1 MSEIINVPVSDLSDA
16 ELDVVAAGTGYSFKQ
31 ISIGNFALQFATN
44 NQANAA
50 FVNVRSDQGGNQTN
64 NNNAGNQ
71 A

>member
-1 MSEIINVPVSDLSDA
+1 MPTTDPVPISRLSDA
-16 ELDVVAAGTGYSFKQ
+16 ELDAVAAAGWGYTK
-31 ISIGNFALQFATN
+31 QFAAFNVAAQFSAN

-50 FVNVRSDQGGNQTN
+50 FVNILSDQGGSQYN